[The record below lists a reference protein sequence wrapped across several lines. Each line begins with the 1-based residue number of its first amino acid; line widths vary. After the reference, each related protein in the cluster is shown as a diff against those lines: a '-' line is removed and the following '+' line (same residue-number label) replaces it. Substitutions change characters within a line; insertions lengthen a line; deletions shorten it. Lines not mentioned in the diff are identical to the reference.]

1 MQTRSRSSE
10 TRLLDVVL
18 LFWFWFCIMLMLF
31 FVAVG
36 VIFIYGNRR
45 EKKWSKRGT
54 IQRREG
60 SFSCNFHAFILK
72 EKKYFDY

>member
-1 MQTRSRSSE
+1 
-10 TRLLDVVL
+10 
-18 LFWFWFCIMLMLF
+18 MLMLF

-60 SFSCNFHAFILK
+60 SFSCNFHAFIL
-72 EKKYFDY
+72 